1 MPLIYFSQVLAKVIE
16 DKITKVD
23 VSSIKRWSLR
33 FMSNMPQAAEICL
46 AGLTDSRK
54 S

>member
-1 MPLIYFSQVLAKVIE
+1 MPLIFFSWVLAKVIE

-23 VSSIKRWSLR
+23 VSSLR
-33 FMSNMPQAAEICL
+33 FMPNIPQAAEICL
-46 AGLTDSRK
+46 AGLTASRK